1 MLVYITHTYV
11 TFLSFHAKQLSH
23 FACFDFYFSA
33 LAFPL
38 LFSLIYGSSDPH
50 PISGSRYPFPL
61 CPCTPP
67 TILICGHSKQRK
79 YLHNLNKFMRSSSH
93 FQFAISL
100 PNRTRIVAATPSGTL
115 CVLWLCTIYA
125 NILSE
130 SREGIGG
137 EGIEAALCLC
147 DCYWPRERS
156 VWSFEEIAIALIE
169 HAGLVGGPN

>member
-1 MLVYITHTYV
+1 MYITHTSV
-11 TFLSFHAKQLSH
+11 TFLPFHAKQLSH

-50 PISGSRYPFPL
+50 PISGSPYTFPL
-61 CPCTPP
+61 CSCIPS

-100 PNRTRIVAATPSGTL
+100 PNRTRTRIVAATPSGTL
-115 CVLWLCTIYA
+115 CVHWLCTIYA
-125 NILSE
+125 NIVSE
-130 SREGIGG
+130 SREGSGG
-137 EGIEAALCLC
+137 DLEGRIEAALSL
-147 DCYWPRERS
+147 
-156 VWSFEEIAIALIE
+156 
-169 HAGLVGGPN
+169 